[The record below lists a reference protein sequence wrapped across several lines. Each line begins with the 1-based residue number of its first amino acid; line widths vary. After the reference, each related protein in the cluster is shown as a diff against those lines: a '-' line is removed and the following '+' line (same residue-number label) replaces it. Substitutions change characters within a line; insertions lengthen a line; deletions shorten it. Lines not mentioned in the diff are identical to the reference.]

1 MKQRKVSIVVP
12 LFNEKESLGELV
24 DAVTRAFRGY
34 VFECV
39 FVDDGSTDGSFQKL
53 VALRKKMNFQAT
65 LVRLRRRS
73 GKSAA
78 LSEGFRHITG
88 DVVVTLDADLQD
100 DPFEATKLIK
110 KLDEGFD
117 LVVGWRRKRRDSGGK
132 LGVSHLFNWGVA
144 MASGVRLHDMNSGL
158 KAMKSDV
165 AKEIHLYGELHR
177 FVPVL
182 AYARGFKV
190 GETPI
195 VHHPRKYGTSKFGF
209 ERIFAAFDLLTT
221 LFLAG
226 FGTRPLMI
234 FGPPGVLLIA
244 TGTFAIGYLS
254 VLHFMGQ
261 SIGTRPLLLFGV
273 LFVLFGLQLLSTGL
287 LGELITSIST
297 NQRRSPVSEIITY
310 EYNH

>member
-1 MKQRKVSIVVP
+1 MKKIDVSIVVP

-24 DAVTRAFRGY
+24 AAITRAFRGF

-53 VALRKKMNFQAT
+53 AAMRKKMDFPVT
-65 LVRLRRRS
+65 LVRLRKRS

-78 LSEGFRHITG
+78 LSEGFVHTKG
-88 DVVVTLDADLQD
+88 SVVVTLDADLQD

-110 KLDEGFD
+110 KLDEGYD
-117 LVVGWRRKRRDSGGK
+117 LVVGWRQKRRDSGGK
-132 LGVSHLFNWGVA
+132 LGVSHVFNWGVS

-158 KAMKSDV
+158 KAMKSGV
-165 AKEIHLYGELHR
+165 AKEINLYGELHR

-182 AYARGFKV
+182 AHARGFRV

-195 VHHPRKYGTSKFGF
+195 VHYPRKYGTSKFGV

-226 FGTRPLMI
+226 FGTRPLMV
-234 FGPPGVLLIA
+234 FGPPGVVLVA
-244 TGTFAIGYLS
+244 AGTLAIGYLS

-261 SIGTRPLLLFGV
+261 SIGSRPLLLFGV
-273 LFVLFGLQLLSTGL
+273 LFVLFGVQLLSTGL

-297 NQRRSPVSEIITY
+297 HQRRSPVSEILT
-310 EYNH
+310 

>member
-1 MKQRKVSIVVP
+1 MKQPKVSIVVP
-12 LFNEKESLGELV
+12 LFNEKESLSELV
-24 DAVTRAFRGY
+24 AAITRAFRGF

-53 VALRKKMNFQAT
+53 VDMRKKMNFPVI
-65 LVRLRRRS
+65 LVRLRKRS

-78 LSEGFRHITG
+78 LSEGFVHVKG
-88 DVVVTLDADLQD
+88 GVVVTLDADLQD

-110 KLDEGFD
+110 KLDEGYD

-132 LGVSHLFNWGVA
+132 LGVSHVFNWGVS

-158 KAMKSDV
+158 KAMRSEV
-165 AKEIHLYGELHR
+165 AKEINLYGELHR

-182 AYARGFKV
+182 AHARGFRV

-195 VHHPRKYGTSKFGF
+195 VHHPRKYGASKFGF

-226 FGTRPLMI
+226 FGTRPFMI
-234 FGPPGVLLIA
+234 FGPPGVVLVA
-244 TGTFAIGYLS
+244 TGILAIGYLS

-273 LFVLFGLQLLSTGL
+273 LFVLFGVQLLSTGL

-297 NQRRSPVSEIITY
+297 HQRRSPVSEIIT
-310 EYNH
+310 